1 MKLGDLVKRR
11 ITVDDV
17 FPENQDLKVLDRYN
31 NKQSTESMQQSLSDD
46 EVHDLKL
53 KV

>member
-1 MKLGDLVKRR
+1 M
-11 ITVDDV
+11 DDV
-17 FPENQDLKVLDRYN
+17 FPENQDLKVLERYK

-46 EVHDLKL
+46 EVDDLKL

>member
-1 MKLGDLVKRR
+1 VKRR

-17 FPENQDLKVLDRYN
+17 FPENQDLKVLERYK

-46 EVHDLKL
+46 EVDDLKL